1 MASPKL
7 VYQKTL
13 LQIKS
18 EAETLLN
25 EPAKHR
31 KTSRV
36 FDPRPGENSNLKRKS
51 ESYQIACPRKPHQLS
66 SERTQPNEEA
76 CHQVE

>member
-51 ESYQIACPRKPHQLS
+51 ESY
-66 SERTQPNEEA
+66 
-76 CHQVE
+76 